1 MTQREKY
8 MFMQI
13 ISHTP
18 IWVWA
23 LLAFLIYRGILAS
36 VDREVTLKKLSI
48 IPLIMLAL
56 SWQGVSTVFGVT
68 PLPMLCWLLAAAAAA
83 TLNWRLFRKERV
95 IAYPERGVVFQ
106 RGSWLPLMLMMGI
119 FLTKYT
125 VGVTLAMHPGL
136 AHDAAFTAAVCALY
150 GVFNGMF
157 IGRLLRV
164 VSLYRSA
171 QPAQGA
177 YSGPLN
183 S

>member
-1 MTQREKY
+1 MLV
-8 MFMQI
+8 QI

-18 IWVWA
+18 LWVWA

-36 VDREVTLKKLSI
+36 VDRELTLKKLSI
-48 IPLIMLAL
+48 IPLVMLAL

-68 PLPMLCWLLAAAAAA
+68 PPPMLCWLLAATVAAS
-83 TLNWRLFRKERV
+83 LNWRLFRKDRV

-106 RGSWLPLMLMMGI
+106 RGSWLPLILMMGI

-125 VGVTLAMHPGL
+125 VGVTLAIHPAL
-136 AHDAAFTAAVCALY
+136 AHDGAFTAVVCTLY

-164 VSLYRSA
+164 VSLYHSAQQA
-171 QPAQGA
+171 QPAPGA
-177 YSGPLN
+177 YNGQLKG
-183 S
+183 